1 MPQQQET
8 IELVIKRQD
17 NPKSKPYWEEF
28 SLPYYPNSNV
38 LACLMD
44 IQKNPVNKQG
54 EKTSPI
60 AAEWNCMEEVCG
72 TCTMVING
80 HVRQGCSALI
90 DKLHQPIKLEPMTKF
105 PIVRDLIVDRSRMF
119 ENLKRVKA
127 WVPMDGFHDLG
138 PGEKILPKHQEKAYV
153 LSTCM
158 SCGSCV
164 QACPQFAKDNNFI
177 GAAAISQARLF
188 NMHPTGKTLKNERLD
203 ALMDD
208 GGLHTCG
215 NSQVCVEVCPK
226 GIPLTESI
234 ATMGRQ
240 VTFRMFTKFFES

>member
-1 MPQQQET
+1 
-8 IELVIKRQD
+8 
-17 NPKSKPYWEEF
+17 
-28 SLPYYPNSNV
+28 
-38 LACLMD
+38 
-44 IQKNPVNKQG
+44 
-54 EKTSPI
+54 
-60 AAEWNCMEEVCG
+60 
-72 TCTMVING
+72 
-80 HVRQGCSALI
+80 
-90 DKLHQPIKLEPMTKF
+90 
-105 PIVRDLIVDRSRMF
+105 
-119 ENLKRVKA
+119 
-127 WVPMDGFHDLG
+127 
-138 PGEKILPKHQEKAYV
+138 
-153 LSTCM
+153 M